1 MWFENVVIILTW
13 FVILSVCLKN
23 CIKTRNIASII
34 FTAFDILI
42 GLIYFMRNIL
52 GVELTNAWQV
62 LFILFM
68 YVIPLLNLY
77 VYRNDIAIKQ
87 NIICVLGKFY
97 YSMGRY
103 DIAAKLY
110 THSIRT
116 NKKNITSNNYYIL
129 GRCLRKEK
137 RYSESRDML
146 IDAIEL
152 DKTNYM
158 AYYELGL
165 TLEESDKKDTAIIMF
180 SNALKANP
188 EYKEAKIALAI
199 TYSEIGRY
207 KEAMALY
214 EELIKEENA
223 NEEVWYNLGNIYYY
237 NQGDSNKAEEC
248 YLKATEI
255 NNKLYV
261 AWFNLGIINYLK
273 GDYGLSIKAFEL
285 AKQNDALKDKACFNL
300 AKCYA
305 AIKENR
311 KAIKILSKLIST
323 NEECTSKIKDEIVFE
338 EILPDVIVEEN

>member
-13 FVILSVCLKN
+13 FVILLVCLKN

-214 EELIKEENA
+214 EELIK
-223 NEEVWYNLGNIYYY
+223 
-237 NQGDSNKAEEC
+237 
-248 YLKATEI
+248 
-255 NNKLYV
+255 
-261 AWFNLGIINYLK
+261 
-273 GDYGLSIKAFEL
+273 
-285 AKQNDALKDKACFNL
+285 
-300 AKCYA
+300 
-305 AIKENR
+305 AISVSS
-311 KAIKILSKLIST
+311 L
-323 NEECTSKIKDEIVFE
+323 DEISYSF
-338 EILPDVIVEEN
+338 L